1 MRLFRIALR
10 MSSSSALP
18 QFGGGGSKTEP
29 AEASASEAAVAGQ
42 VSYCAKKVIGQGSFG
57 IVILV
62 DDRLSEDRKKYALK
76 IINKSVLHHTQIS
89 VIHGESKILFS
100 LAGKPNVV

>member
-57 IVILV
+57 IVYV
-62 DDRLSEDRKKYALK
+62 AQVEDVGSSKFK
-76 IINKSVLHHTQIS
+76 
-89 VIHGESKILFS
+89 GE
-100 LAGKPNVV
+100 V